1 MKSLQKCEHCRQ
13 TLHYSEVC
21 NSFVG
26 KTYVRLRARLTL
38 VCGQDLH
45 ALVEY
50 TYLYKWKTHSTFFLT
65 LHVMSP
71 IIITVCMLHSHPHP
85 HPHD

>member
-38 VCGQDLH
+38 VCGIH
-45 ALVEY
+45 
-50 TYLYKWKTHSTFFLT
+50 
-65 LHVMSP
+65 LHVRVEN
-71 IIITVCMLHSHPHP
+71 TYQRKFG
-85 HPHD
+85 